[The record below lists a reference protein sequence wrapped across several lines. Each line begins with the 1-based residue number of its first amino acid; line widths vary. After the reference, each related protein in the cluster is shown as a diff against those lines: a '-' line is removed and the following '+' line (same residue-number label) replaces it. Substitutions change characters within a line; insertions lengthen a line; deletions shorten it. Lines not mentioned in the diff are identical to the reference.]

1 MALTVSALQALAQG
15 TNADAWRV
23 MVDHAIEIASK
34 PLAAANAPSE
44 VVKRDREIG
53 DAGSVPFL
61 QRLGFVASLRRQPSN
76 ALRIACCAGGLNPTA
91 PRRVLILDGLSLA

>member
-23 MVDHAIEIASK
+23 IVNHAIEIASK

-53 DAGSVPFL
+53 DLDLFL
-61 QRLGFVASLRRQPSN
+61 SSSGWILASLRLQ
-76 ALRIACCAGGLNPTA
+76 
-91 PRRVLILDGLSLA
+91 RRTHLGSLAALVG